1 MDTFDWALLQEW
13 ELDDLCG
20 YEQDKSVLRRK
31 EWERRSQDVQ
41 PSENIFFAN
50 YPLFNEPYKT
60 SKGDELST
68 RIQCTLGNYD
78 EMKDLLTERSN
89 QSHLVGIPKIEAV
102 AIPEEKS
109 EEHYQQNTAESHYSI
124 CRTVQIG
131 ITPETLPIKVNTR
144 ATMDWQKAENSS
156 EGQKTLSNANQRTIG
171 SPNNDFTYGQQK
183 HKMEKNKSCLLSP
196 SSSGNSSDH
205 HVSISSCMLDK
216 PLNRQILNSQVIC
229 NLEVELPNENKAS
242 KTNRNGS
249 HCLQNFPTSIVSKL
263 NPIQQKPTAY
273 VRPMDGQDQTPNESP
288 KLKLSSELN
297 TLFPLFRGLSNKTDP
312 DQVPCNKTETFP
324 ELEEEED
331 DLYSSTGFCSQ
342 KHGNLKARSPTH
354 CAAQISTLEDD
365 LKLSSDEDDCIQPA
379 TQGQAIGLQ
388 NDSGDVQK
396 CSNSAS
402 GVSIKGS
409 SSSSSETDTSS
420 ESDSESESSSSESE
434 SSQPSACTSP
444 EPQHATAN
452 KWQLDKWLNKVNPNK
467 TSILSQASS
476 LNHGGVSEGEQG
488 CEKVSQDDQIC
499 PSDKD
504 DRSPVTE
511 DRSVGAS
518 CTVIGHR
525 GVKLRSPPPVARA
538 ATVVVADPSEGTSQR
553 TPVFRKL
560 TRRVERTSSGDSLNY
575 RNPDDHTLSQGIL
588 GSEVSEQTK
597 NKLTCYSRGLHRKE
611 SRASLF
617 DYKNRRTQITRLA
630 PKKENIELSLQP
642 SDHSKETQPDVPP
655 PCENKSV
662 VTSEHNH
669 RNKECG
675 GDNINQAGSSGAQHY
690 IHRTTSE
697 VTPELEEQFYTLV
710 PFGRNECSIKGS
722 NDIKSLWVR
731 IDLMLLSRFP
741 HGVPQEN
748 FNMNNSTD
756 KILTSSQTKCLS
768 QATDNPLLKMR
779 RKRKCESE
787 RSQELK
793 KNPVE
798 KEDSL
803 QFPTG
808 SDHTTNSESLEL
820 NSFEMSL
827 SKPEKRLSPLHFLA
841 DEPKP
846 KCTSEELSSA
856 HKCDRGIMS
865 SYASRHYQ
873 EKHSRSRQ
881 RSQPSHHTGSAHNK
895 DNSRPNLWSPERNGH
910 TDTRITKQLLDS
922 TRPHNADYFMQEA
935 KRMKHKADAMVD
947 KFEKVLNYT
956 EAALAFIECGNAME
970 HGPMESKSPYTM
982 YSETVEL
989 IRYALRLNSHLRH
1002 SASTQDKKMTALCYR
1017 CLALLYWRMFRLK
1030 RDHAVKYSKALID
1043 YFKTSSKGPRVQ
1055 SPWNANGKTTGTSS
1069 PSSPTPSP
1077 VSSQGSIPSSGATS
1091 SSSSSII
1098 SIPQRIHQMAAN
1110 HVSITNSILHSYD
1123 YWEIADNLAK
1133 ENTEFFNELDSSV
1146 GPITLH
1152 SSMEHLVQYTRQG
1165 LSWIRHSSRHV
1176 M

>member
-20 YEQDKSVLRRK
+20 YEQDKSVLLRK

-41 PSENIFFAN
+41 PSENIFLAN
-50 YPLFNEPYKT
+50 YPLFREPYKT

-156 EGQKTLSNANQRTIG
+156 EGQKALGKANQRTID
-171 SPNNDFTYGQQK
+171 SPNDFTYGQQK
-183 HKMEKNKSCLLSP
+183 LKMEKNINCLLSP
-196 SSSGNSSDH
+196 SSSGNSSDY
-205 HVSISSCMLDK
+205 HVSIPSCTLDK
-216 PLNRQILNSQVIC
+216 PLNRQILNTHVIC
-229 NLEVELPNENKAS
+229 NLEVDLPNENKTS
-242 KTNRNGS
+242 KTNINSS

-297 TLFPLFRGLSNKTDP
+297 TVFPLFRGLSNKTDL
-312 DQVPCNKTETFP
+312 DKVPSNKTEVFP

-331 DLYSSTGFCSQ
+331 DLYSSMGFCSQ
-342 KHGNLKARSPTH
+342 KHGSLKARSPMH
-354 CAAQISTLEDD
+354 YAAQISTLEDD

-379 TQGQAIGLQ
+379 SQGQDIGLQ
-388 NDSGDVQK
+388 SDSGDVQK
-396 CSNSAS
+396 CGNSAS
-402 GVSIKGS
+402 RVSIKGS

-434 SSQPSACTSP
+434 SSKPSACTSP

-467 TSILSQASS
+467 TSVLSQASS
-476 LNHGGVSEGEQG
+476 LNHGGVNEGEQG

-499 PSDKD
+499 PSHRD

-511 DRSVGAS
+511 DRSIGAS
-518 CTVIGHR
+518 CTVIGNR
-525 GVKLRSPPPVARA
+525 SVKLRSPPPDACS
-538 ATVVVADPSEGTSQR
+538 ATVVVADPSETTFQR
-553 TPVFRKL
+553 TPVCRTL
-560 TRRVERTSSGDSLNY
+560 TRRAERTSSGDSLNY
-575 RNPDDHTLSQGIL
+575 HKPDDHTLSQGVL
-588 GSEVSEQTK
+588 GCEVSEQTK
-597 NKLTCYSRGLHRKE
+597 NKLTCYNRGLHRKE

-617 DYKNRRTQITRLA
+617 DYKNRQTQITRPVL
-630 PKKENIELSLQP
+630 KKELLLQ
-642 SDHSKETQPDVPP
+642 SSNHSKETQPDIPP
-655 PCENKSV
+655 PCENNFAF
-662 VTSEHNH
+662 TSEHNQ
-669 RNKECG
+669 RNKECRS
-675 GDNINQAGSSGAQHY
+675 DNINQAGSSGAQHY
-690 IHRTTSE
+690 IHRRTTSE

-748 FNMNNSTD
+748 LSMNNSTD
-756 KILTSSQTKCLS
+756 KILTSSQSKCLS

-793 KNPVE
+793 TTPVE

-803 QFPTG
+803 QLPTR
-808 SDHTTNSESLEL
+808 SNLTTNSESLDL

-827 SKPEKRLSPLHFLA
+827 SKPEKRLSPLPFLV

-856 HKCDRGIMS
+856 HKCDS
-865 SYASRHYQ
+865 SVMPTYASQYFQ

-881 RSQPSHHTGSAHNK
+881 RLQPSHLTSSTHNK
-895 DNSRPNLWSPERNGH
+895 DNSRPNLWSPELNGH
-910 TDTRITKQLLDS
+910 TDTRITKQLLNS

-1055 SPWNANGKTTGTSS
+1055 SPWNANGKTTGTSL
-1069 PSSPTPSP
+1069 PLSPTPSP

-1133 ENTEFFNELDSSV
+1133 ENTEFFNELDSSI